1 MPGSPSKLDAS
12 MDSTSAVGTSN
23 EDDMKRLTVSD
34 LKTLFA
40 SNDEQLP
47 LTSAPAAPVMSTTE
61 EAAQIDSASGVDS
74 SETPTS
80 YD

>member
-1 MPGSPSKLDAS
+1 MDA
-12 MDSTSAVGTSN
+12 TTAVGTSN

-47 LTSAPAAPVMSTTE
+47 LTSAPPVTSTASGEESAPP
-61 EAAQIDSASGVDS
+61 IDSASGVDS
-74 SETPTS
+74 SETPST
-80 YD
+80 